1 MDRTKITLRR
11 AQYTKSNQ
19 RHTTPNLDITV
30 GLITAG
36 FVRTGSDVPSL
47 PVMILKMKKMISA
60 GLKPVVSLSVLAK
73 NQQ

>member
-36 FVRTGSDVPSL
+36 FMRTGSDVPSL
-47 PVMILKMKKMISA
+47 ITA
-60 GLKPVVSLSVLAK
+60 GFELENEKIIGAGIKLTVKDNITVGL
-73 NQQ
+73 